1 MCACVRTRMPACTW
15 WTMCHIEPETC
26 GHNNPPPCRFLCTH
40 ALSRSRLPPAH
51 ESCTATCGAT
61 GGARQVRP
69 PRTYAGCN
77 VVNSNSSSNINRM
90 LLQQQNAA
98 AAAHDKPWTP
108 RGQPRVG
115 PPRQLT
121 WWRRCRFCRPPR
133 ALGECREC
141 SGRGPTASDTC
152 EATAVAD
159 DAGGVA
165 QPTAPQ
171 PRRDPPVAEQAPS
184 PALLPD
190 SGTGQTRRRR
200 SSALHRQAGPQTSP
214 TNQRISLPAPG
225 TPRSATTLRS
235 PRRPAPRP
243 ERTPSTLRGA
253 AAGGG
258 RRRQAA
264 AAVRLRERPPGPG
277 AGRPTRGAVGA
288 GKKWRGASP
297 AEGSQRMRTMGAR
310 QRLGRTC
317 WPSRWPRHRLRP
329 SSAAPAGVPAH
340 AQPGQAG
347 GRQAARGAAATAEL
361 LQRRRA
367 SVVVGQTLGLDI
379 ACRDSP
385 RTRSRPGRAAAAVRG
400 FSCPKAA
407 GGSQRGYIDVE

>member
-1 MCACVRTRMPACTW
+1 MPFIPPPCDVSHGPSPVSSRAAALPSAGSPTASCVHACARACLPAHGVLPYVPHRARNLWSQQPT
-15 WTMCHIEPETC
+15 TSIRPE
-26 GHNNPPPCRFLCTH
+26 PCRFLCTH
-40 ALSRSRLPPAH
+40 ELSRSRLPPPH

-200 SSALHRQAGPQTSP
+200 SSALHRQAGPKTSP
-214 TNQRISLPAPG
+214 TN
-225 TPRSATTLRS
+225 LRS
-235 PRRPAPRP
+235 VGWYLPQAPRVRRRLYGP
-243 ERTPSTLRGA
+243 HGARPLGPSGHRQRCGV
-253 AAGGG
+253 
-258 RRRQAA
+258 RRQAA
-264 AAVRLRERPPGPG
+264 A
-277 AGRPTRGAVGA
+277 
-288 GKKWRGASP
+288 
-297 AEGSQRMRTMGAR
+297 
-310 QRLGRTC
+310 
-317 WPSRWPRHRLRP
+317 
-329 SSAAPAGVPAH
+329 
-340 AQPGQAG
+340 G
-347 GRQAARGAAATAEL
+347 GD
-361 LQRRRA
+361 RRRRLYGCGSGRRA
-367 SVVVGQTLGLDI
+367 PGL
-379 ACRDSP
+379 
-385 RTRSRPGRAAAAVRG
+385 
-400 FSCPKAA
+400 A
-407 GGSQRGYIDVE
+407 GPHEGQRGG